1 VGLVSLLF
9 SFQGRINRTQF
20 WLGSIGV
27 GVVGTIAILG
37 IMFSAGA
44 SAMSAPSKDLALQ
57 AFASVGFLLLPLLM
71 VLSWMGYALQV
82 KRFHDRGRSGLLTL
96 LPFAVAMLAM
106 FTAFTTILGGATAQ
120 EFEAAL
126 QPYVLVS
133 WLINIA
139 FLIDLGFLPSKEG
152 PNKYGDPPGS
162 TPSSAPYRPA
172 PTATLLDLPPPAAP
186 ASPLLSAQSA
196 IDRAI
201 AEKAAAQAAS
211 KLHKPA
217 AQPRPAPTPPRT
229 PASAGGAPSFG
240 RRAAR

>member
-1 VGLVSLLF
+1 MSLLSLLF
-9 SFQGRINRTQF
+9 SFQGRINRAQF
-20 WLGSIGV
+20 WLGSVGV

-57 AFASVGFLLLPLLM
+57 AFASVGFLILPLLM

-82 KRFHDRGRSGLLTL
+82 KRFHDRGRSGLFTL
-96 LPFAVAMLAM
+96 LPFAVAMLAL
-106 FTAFTTILGGATAQ
+106 FTAITTVLGGATAQ
-120 EFEAAL
+120 QFEAAL

-133 WLINIA
+133 WLINIG
-139 FLIDLGFLPSKEG
+139 FFIDLGCLPGKDG

-162 TPSSAPYRPA
+162 TPSTAPYRPEPKA
-172 PTATLLDLPPPAAP
+172 PLLDLPPPAAP
-186 ASPLLSAQSA
+186 VSPLLSAQSA

-201 AEKAAAQAAS
+201 AEKAAAQ
-211 KLHKPA
+211 LRKPA
-217 AQPRPAPTPPRT
+217 AQQQRPAPTPLHT